1 LPEDALTHDL
11 HPRTNVHSSALW
23 LVPLLGLLQGCQPVL
38 ERLMLPTY
46 GYRQLVSQDKLI
58 LVQIF
63 TDLTTGEHLRTTV
76 SQRVWPFL
84 DWLPATEVEMVE

>member
-1 LPEDALTHDL
+1 
-11 HPRTNVHSSALW
+11 
-23 LVPLLGLLQGCQPVL
+23 
-38 ERLMLPTY
+38 MLPTY